1 MRTTKLSI
9 EKNGVVGLQ
18 EQTTPIG
25 YSGEH
30 NVVEF
35 VLSISEEVT
44 AYFGTT
50 EYFRFVINGWYS
62 EPVYVKNNE
71 IKYCLP
77 QSCLTPPKINCQI
90 IGYVISEG
98 VPKEISKSAVFE
110 LEVGFSEG
118 MQGQTDS
125 APNAMESALARCEQ
139 FEKSS
144 ADNSKSANEFA
155 DAAAASATIAQESAA
170 SSSQNAAKAEQVLSD
185 METAADSGRFDGFSP
200 IAKVTATDGG
210 AIISITDK
218 SGTTEQPVYHG
229 ISPNLRRC
237 FRFIGGLENKAQLP
251 DSADIGEVYS
261 VGGAKVYY
269 NGPLSQYQIISTN
282 MNSADTTSFD
292 VYAKTD
298 DYRCGGE
305 SVLQLVIG
313 EPIGEGAIP
322 GIPVSNFEGSNTLY
336 LHFEIEN
343 GVATVTGEKVF
354 CEGESN
360 ESRFAINQTMNL
372 DYGDREI
379 DFNLYSDID
388 EAGSAEA
395 GTTLYVG
402 PGFSKFVIYSG
413 EPSVETTKLYVYD
426 GSVWLPLS
434 SAGGSTEGIEE
445 ALDAIIAIQ
454 ESLIGGATE

>member
-170 SSSQNAAKAEQVLSD
+170 SSSQNVAKAEQVLSD

-261 VGGAKVYY
+261 VGGAKNFY
-269 NGPLSQYQIISTN
+269 NGTISQLTGTDAFLISPLV
-282 MNSADTTSFD
+282 TSFD

-298 DYRCGGE
+298 NYVCGGN
-305 SVLQLVIG
+305 SYLYLFAN
-313 EPIGEGAIP
+313 EPQGN
-322 GIPVSNFEGSNTLY
+322 GIEISNFEGQNTLY
-336 LHFEIEN
+336 LHFEIADS
-343 GVATVTGEKVF
+343 VATVIGERIYS
-354 CEGESN
+354 EGETW
-360 ESRFAINQTMNL
+360 EERHTVNQTINL
-372 DYGDREI
+372 PSE
-379 DFNLYSDID
+379 YSEMGFWLASEEVETEDGLRFSGPGLSVLRVTESVDSI
-388 EAGSAEA
+388 A
-395 GTTLYVG
+395 TLYV
-402 PGFSKFVIYSG
+402 YSG
-413 EPSVETTKLYVYD
+413 ED
-426 GSVWLPLS
+426 WLPFS
-434 SAGGSTEGIEE
+434 PVSEDIEA